1 MKTTRFVMFVLC
13 TMLVA
18 GGSVLAAG
26 LKLGDAAPMSAT
38 KMKNVDGREVSI
50 DDVKGPNGTLVIFS
64 CNHCP
69 FVKAWE
75 PRISAIGNAAQN
87 SGVGV
92 IAINPNDPNA
102 YAEDRYEEMQTR
114 AKDRGFRFP
123 YVVDATSDVARA
135 FGATRTPECYLFGK
149 DGELVYHGA
158 VDDNYAD
165 AAKVDKRYLQDALD
179 SLVADKDIPIKESKA
194 VGCTIKF
201 RTKG

>member
-13 TMLVA
+13 TMLVV

-38 KMKNVDGREVSI
+38 KMKNADGREMSI
-50 DDVKGPNGTLVIFS
+50 DDVKEPNGTLVIFS

-75 PRISAIGNAAQN
+75 SRISAIGNAAQE

-102 YAEDRYEEMQTR
+102 YAEDRYEEMQKR

-123 YVVDATSDVARA
+123 YVVDAKSDVARA